1 MTTSKSQLRAGAK
14 YDAANTKRLPLK
26 LNLKTDADIF
36 AILDAQPNKQG
47 FVKAAIRAYAKAME
61 TTKNEEI

>member
-1 MTTSKSQLRAGAK
+1 MTTSKSQLRASAK

-36 AILDAQPNKQG
+36 AILEAQPNKQG
-47 FVKAAIRAYAKAME
+47 FVKACDQGLRKGPG
-61 TTKNEEI
+61 NR